1 MMEIFGTQQLQ
12 LEILKPFIKSKTET
26 SAGLLLELEWDRS
39 FEKLILSSRR
49 LGFSFDSTRKFV
61 ASHTMVK
68 QDEMDE
74 TWRST
79 FARLLGTGVVLGSRG
94 TLFRKYAF
102 EISPTV
108 KKIRDIIP
116 EVVEDDSLAR
126 SLNEDPV
133 LMKLVSETKPTEF
146 TADLSVS
153 LESLLPGVGLR
164 SLFTQPRGMTWAAEI
179 EIYVTRGRGIDKV
192 ITTIMD
198 MMDITIRRAVENSK
212 RLRGTAA

>member
-1 MMEIFGTQQLQ
+1 MEIFGTQQLQ

-26 SAGLLLELEWDRS
+26 SAGLLLDLEWDRS

-61 ASHTMVK
+61 ATHTMVK

-79 FARLLGTGVVLGSRG
+79 FAKLLGTGVVLGSRG

-108 KKIRDIIP
+108 RKIRDIIP

-153 LESLLPGVGLR
+153 LESLSPGVGLR

>member
-1 MMEIFGTQQLQ
+1 MEIFGTQQLQ

-26 SAGLLLELEWDRS
+26 SAGLLLELEWNRS

-49 LGFSFDSTRKFV
+49 MSLSFDSTRKFV

-79 FARLLGTGVVLGSRG
+79 FARLLGTGVALEPRG
-94 TLFRKYAF
+94 ILFRKYAF
-102 EISPTV
+102 EVSPTV

-153 LESLLPGVGLR
+153 LESLSPGVGLR

>member
-153 LESLLPGVGLR
+153 LESLSPGVGLR

>member
-1 MMEIFGTQQLQ
+1 MEIFGTQQLQ

-61 ASHTMVK
+61 ATHTMVK

-79 FARLLGTGVVLGSRG
+79 FAKLLGTGVVLGSRG

-108 KKIRDIIP
+108 RKIRDIIP

-153 LESLLPGVGLR
+153 LESLSPGVGLR

>member
-1 MMEIFGTQQLQ
+1 MEIFGTQQLQ

-26 SAGLLLELEWDRS
+26 SAGLLLDLEWDRS

-61 ASHTMVK
+61 ATHTMVK

-79 FARLLGTGVVLGSRG
+79 FAKLLGTGVVLGSRG

-108 KKIRDIIP
+108 RKIRDIIP

-126 SLNEDPV
+126 SLNKDPV

-153 LESLLPGVGLR
+153 LESLSPGVGLR
-164 SLFTQPRGMTWAAEI
+164 SLFTQPRGMTWATEI

>member
-1 MMEIFGTQQLQ
+1 
-12 LEILKPFIKSKTET
+12 
-26 SAGLLLELEWDRS
+26 
-39 FEKLILSSRR
+39 
-49 LGFSFDSTRKFV
+49 
-61 ASHTMVK
+61 
-68 QDEMDE
+68 
-74 TWRST
+74 
-79 FARLLGTGVVLGSRG
+79 VLGSRG

-108 KKIRDIIP
+108 RKIRDIIP

-153 LESLLPGVGLR
+153 LESLSPGVGLR

>member
-1 MMEIFGTQQLQ
+1 MEIFGTQQLQ

-26 SAGLLLELEWDRS
+26 SAGLLLELEWNRS

-79 FARLLGTGVVLGSRG
+79 FAKLLGTGVVLGSRG

-153 LESLLPGVGLR
+153 LESLSPGVGLR

>member
-1 MMEIFGTQQLQ
+1 MEIFGTQQLQ

-79 FARLLGTGVVLGSRG
+79 FSKLLGTGVVLGSRG

-116 EVVEDDSLAR
+116 ELVEDDSLAR

-153 LESLLPGVGLR
+153 LESLSPGVGLR